1 MGKLYLARAF
11 LLACSFAFGANTW
24 AVDASYAEAS
34 KAEISKVAG
43 QTVYTFTNTTEQ
55 GALKLNRAARVRYL
69 IVGGG
74 GAGATAGSANA
85 TQGAPGGGGAGGL
98 IEATDVLWLSGDYA
112 ITVGAGGV
120 VGDATTQAQGQ
131 SGQES
136 SIAGGELLVENLTAL
151 GGGGGGILFEGQSGG
166 SGGGGSAVSRY
177 ELRDGGLGRL
187 GQGRRGGAGSKLRAG
202 GGGGG
207 AGGPGGDVTA
217 DGAPGAGGA
226 GLTSDITGKAVLYA
240 AGGAGGK
247 YTLDADAVKGQDGAG
262 YGFGGGGSGRKQLA
276 GKGGDGI
283 VVIRILDWM
292 PEKPTDQ
299 TVSYTG
305 EEQVIVPPSAA
316 YTIEPTEAKVKDVGT
331 YTFTISLNDGFVWS
345 DGTTESSVSIQVVV
359 KPAVL
364 TITDFAIVGWRA
376 GMEPQKPTFT
386 ANLTLTEG
394 VDYVIEYS
402 ADEGKTWTT
411 TTPTNA
417 GTYQVRMCILNPS
430 GNYTYTGG
438 DLTATFT
445 VDPAVACDMPELGYS
460 ATFTVTDSMTAGW
473 KTVTLRANQ
482 PENFAYHQAWQNGQD
497 VRFISVTADGTIQTN
512 AFTILSWDTNGESKI
527 AVKLP
532 RLVADE
538 TVMMFWGKLTG
549 QNLPSPV
556 TASDEPLTP
565 PADGSWTMSPT
576 SVRAHA
582 TFENWW
588 MTPPS
593 IEFTTWQEGGTPPT
607 VTPGVAAYG
616 TAYYQFDD
624 GLTSP
629 VPNTIP
635 TAAGS
640 YEFRVVAE
648 GGSIGTTSQW
658 SPLVWGPQQVLI
670 TPAESAA
677 TDALGGTATGRLLL
691 ANNYDD
697 GTQKVTDQA
706 YDNINTAAAVY
717 WHHSTE
723 ATVFALPNLHV
734 GATHQLWHR
743 ADATASSTWLWW
755 LDHVRLGNLYTSED
769 LKKSTSRN
777 YLPAVGLTPAE
788 ITHCALQNTTD
799 AAIYSCTYTE
809 GIGTVYFDAVNVGLS
824 DDGVGYSLVL
834 EVSTNVVSD
843 ASAPTVDGDE
853 WTPVEMHP
861 LKTTNG
867 TPFEVLAP
875 TNQLALAI
883 NANGVDGGSDRNFYR
898 VYAKIDTTD
907 PIRFR
912 LRRTS
917 IVEASSANPDAS
929 AAFIL
934 VDNIAVSYPSMRAD
948 LAPYGFLDDAKT
960 GAQTLGQELA
970 WGSVA
975 FPSVADQMAVRA
987 KVTYTTNASLPTADT
1002 ASFITSAKMFYR
1014 WRYLDQIVPNE
1025 WEFIGLDPITL
1036 TSDRM
1041 LDLTQYGQGDIEFW
1055 YELVLNAP
1063 YYEYYD
1069 YSGANLQL
1077 GGLYTEQVS
1086 VLTNALAAT
1095 TPLESRGTD
1104 WFVRL
1109 REGKSVYEQV
1119 NLAVIAP
1126 TSDGVTTNRYPLAVV
1141 ADQLWRGYLPT
1152 PSNATDVVQY
1162 RLELLNKQVNGDTE
1176 FAFTTNYWAGVTDKT
1191 DLPIN
1196 TTAQAVGE
1204 TTWQPLQLDNKTGGF
1219 LFQLNEA
1226 DESKLLT
1233 ILHADYQDFNKWS
1246 DAAGA
1251 TFLSSAKLDAGKVGT
1266 SSAKRTYESTI
1277 PQYTYLE
1284 NTKPDWTL
1292 PNETWTNIDG
1302 LGDRKT
1308 YEFFESATWDS
1319 AWHVYNG
1326 MWVAQC
1332 YRAPNTGVGV
1342 QLKGEGLGYAQIT
1355 KSAYVPKGID
1365 TISFNARLAQAIEFR
1380 DFTYADDVGD
1390 KGLLTNYTFVALGAF
1405 DLNRSENFG
1414 GNASLSL
1421 VAYYTAEGCYEL
1433 RVEQFGA
1440 EMSGDRVTAP
1450 NPNDVRLSLYRWKH
1464 NQATGVMDVTQL
1476 GSTVHPA
1483 SFVMPRTAG
1492 ENGLYVPLYISVS
1505 NDVNDAVCITAGV
1518 RNTGAAKGALEPFL
1532 SGSFGGVMFKDSSDH
1547 RLTCGT
1553 YGVVSANCDGVF
1565 VNPYKL
1571 PKPLNVA
1578 GETYANNALKVFQNK
1593 AVGDMRF
1600 ATEGAE
1606 SCYQLLDPT
1615 REGWWAP
1622 AGRMEK
1628 FRESERNFGLRAKP
1642 LSQTLYLDTAS
1653 PDASEESDW
1662 SYTGYSFT
1670 VDTFGRVGGGT
1681 HFTRT
1686 LEIPQTCSLRL
1697 RVGGANESRRDVVI
1711 DSFRM
1716 TSWAGRD
1723 WNEDEVLDC
1732 IIPSDEMYAYNEY
1745 AYRLTNFVF
1754 RTCLPRTGGLLMSTR
1769 RAPDLE
1775 TPVAIY
1781 SPLMDGSSGRG
1792 VGLGMISFDYENRGE
1807 TPAKLLLQIAT
1818 NQVSDTSWATLQAG
1832 DFNSAGWVSVP
1843 EAEFNLPAGQS
1854 GKCNFYLG
1862 LHGIAGGMRLVMDP
1876 NVKAEITI
1884 TDIVCR
1890 DEPNLDSYSWW
1901 GWNLRMAGD
1910 FTGATALEQNR
1921 MFLPDRVRRGATGL
1935 SLALNNSVTA
1945 DIDTSDAETYKEH
1958 MPFVQTPTFGTN
1970 IVGSVSFKARTYE
1983 GAADTTAYVSVY
1995 GCHSGL
2001 VEDDAQ
2007 WERLAD
2013 IPITSQTYA
2022 NYTYTVPAGRESFK
2036 AFRLMVTGVPG
2047 VTAPETTA
2055 KDDNDYNLPSGAT
2068 PPPVRV
2074 LIDEVLVSE
2083 ALRARLGFTHVGAFR
2098 NYLSETTAVPNI
2110 PSAEEQPLVGEGWGV
2125 QCELLPTQLEGEI
2138 DWAKTPQVFLHWH
2151 MSPLPWGY
2159 SNWKHLANTAEL
2171 APATDQPR
2179 VYRSSYL
2186 NAPAAVVSPVQ
2197 SARKVQYML
2206 EVVYYEK
2213 GSDIPI
2219 TNRLESADWTTPS
2232 WYAPV
2237 ELNGPDKDFA
2247 AYTILDTVAPGWA
2260 WINEVNIFGKLN
2272 GFINTEGDC
2281 QFVEVA
2287 APQAADLTGWKL
2299 RMLAPLLASDKVIT
2313 NDVATFGGTYGNLPG
2328 TKTKNAD
2335 AASKM
2340 VFHVVGNNYKNRLTA
2355 DEIDGTWGFATTGSA
2370 PVFDFYSTTSYGQLD
2385 DRYPFAIQLIRPS
2398 GIVEHQLVCIGN
2410 DEYAADDQELYDP
2423 QTAAEFLANKFP
2435 GRDFISMGADSQGYE
2450 DPANETGDYSLSVIT
2465 NTGASV
2471 ACWTNRV
2478 VRTPG
2483 RINNGQVIDGQVPT
2497 ANGELVTVYAEVDAA
2512 SQGLVLQKD
2521 PATGEWTPDP
2531 LVLFVRRGG
2540 DGTNLV
2546 YQTARW
2552 HQLDSVS
2559 VTTNGVTRLAPVEG
2573 PSGLREYIAED
2584 IGKGATDNVT
2594 AVAKAKRNSEFAT
2607 QVTGLDENPEY
2618 ENAVL
2623 DWLMKG
2629 QTLKG
2634 DFANPETEEL
2644 KPAYYEPLPSGT
2656 RVQLSLLDMYWLDMD
2671 PTVGNLALRGR
2682 TDLPDPK
2689 TIERPTFDGGTSTNA
2704 FLDVTLYMTNE
2715 VSHAAWTPYVL
2726 RGVTPGEHSMDF
2738 VKDTT
2743 ETPWTSVTFKVAGLL
2758 PGFEN
2763 AKSRLVQSPS
2773 TRMHQVDL
2781 RWFVFTPNSF
2791 TKLDGSDSTSG
2802 LPPGTARIEIT
2813 DPYSSASPGYA
2824 VWREWLEQQT
2834 NPPAV
2839 LLKWAIDTRSAPIS
2853 IEELKKENLYGPMS

>member
-1 MGKLYLARAF
+1 M
-11 LLACSFAFGANTW
+11 
-24 AVDASYAEAS
+24 
-34 KAEISKVAG
+34 
-43 QTVYTFTNTTEQ
+43 
-55 GALKLNRAARVRYL
+55 
-69 IVGGG
+69 
-74 GAGATAGSANA
+74 
-85 TQGAPGGGGAGGL
+85 
-98 IEATDVLWLSGDYA
+98 WLSGDYA

-120 VGDATTQAQGQ
+120 LTSLDQAPGDDGDN
-131 SGQES
+131 S
-136 SIAGGELLVENLTAL
+136 SITSDLLGAEGLVAI
-151 GGGGGGILFEGQSGG
+151 GGGGGGILSEGRTGG
-166 SGGGGSAVSRY
+166 SGGGGSAVSRTQSGNY
-177 ELRDGGLGRL
+177 GRHTK
-187 GQGRRGGAGSKLRAG
+187 GQGFPGGQGNAVRAG
-202 GGGGG
+202 AGGGG
-207 AGGPGGDVTA
+207 AGGVGGNADREDSPGV
-217 DGAPGAGGA
+217 GGA

-240 AGGAGGK
+240 AGGAGGCF
-247 YTLDADAVKGQDGAG
+247 TWDAEAVPGQDGAG
-262 YGFGGGGSGRKQLA
+262 YGFGGGGSGRKQRA

-316 YTIEPTEAKVKDVGT
+316 YTVEPTEAKVKDVGT

-359 KPAVL
+359 EPAEL

-386 ANLTLTEG
+386 ANLTLIEG
-394 VDYVIEYS
+394 VDYVIEYQVDGIWQS
-402 ADEGKTWTT
+402 EA
-411 TTPTNA
+411 PTSA
-417 GTYQVRMCILNPS
+417 GTYQVRMRILNPS

-438 DLTATFT
+438 DLTTNFT
-445 VDPAVACDMPELGYS
+445 VDAALSTVCDMPELGYS
-460 ATFTVTDSMTAGW
+460 AVLTTDASFDAGW
-473 KTVTLRANQ
+473 KTLTFTADTAPVDFYR
-482 PENFAYHQAWQNGQD
+482 QAWAEGAD
-497 VRFISVTADGTIQTN
+497 LRFLTQTADGQVTTN
-512 AFTILSWDTNGESKI
+512 AFQITAWEPHAMVVQVQLPSFESTD
-527 AVKLP
+527 
-532 RLVADE
+532 RLVL
-538 TVMMFWGKLTG
+538 FWGRLLG
-549 QNLPSPV
+549 QEPPRANTVVPDGTPTAV
-556 TASDEPLTP
+556 TLAL
-565 PADGSWTMSPT
+565 SPT
-576 SVRAHA
+576 SVRPHT
-582 TFENWW
+582 TFENRWL
-588 MTPPS
+588 TPPS

-691 ANNYDD
+691 VNNYDD

-743 ADATASSTWLWW
+743 ADATASPTWLWW

-883 NANGVDGGSDRNFYR
+883 NADGVAGGSDRNFYR

-1266 SSAKRTYESTI
+1266 SPAKRTYESTI
-1277 PQYTYLE
+1277 PNYTRLDNSKKE
-1284 NTKPDWTL
+1284 WSL
-1292 PNETWTNIDG
+1292 PNEEWTNIAG
-1302 LGDRKT
+1302 LGERPI
-1308 YEFFESATWDS
+1308 YEFFNTATGAETGDS
-1319 AWHVYNG
+1319 AWDVFNG
-1326 MWVAQC
+1326 MWVSQC
-1332 YRAPNTGVGV
+1332 YRAPNTGVGI
-1342 QLKGEGLGYAQIT
+1342 QLKGKGEGYAQIT
-1355 KSAYVPKGID
+1355 SSAYVPSGID
-1365 TISFNARLAQAIEFR
+1365 TISFNARLAEAIEFN

-1390 KGLLTNYTFVALGAF
+1390 KGALSNYTFVAFGAF
-1405 DLNRSENFG
+1405 DLNRSEDFA

-1421 VAYYTAEGCYEL
+1421 VAYYMPGEGCYEL
-1433 RVEQFGA
+1433 RVEQYGA
-1440 EMSGDRVTAP
+1440 TLSNGRVTGP
-1450 NPNDVRLSLYRWKH
+1450 NVSDVKLSLHRW
-1464 NQATGVMDVTQL
+1464 NFNTATQL
-1476 GSTVHPA
+1476 MEVTSLGEAVQLNG
-1483 SFVMPRTAG
+1483 FEMPRTAG
-1492 ENGLYVPLYISVS
+1492 ETGDYLPMYFSISNATDEVY
-1505 NDVNDAVCITAGV
+1505 ITAGV
-1518 RNTGAAKGALEPFL
+1518 RNRGGQKDHLNLFT
-1532 SGSFGGVMFKDSSDH
+1532 SGSFGGLTLKDASLK
-1547 RLTCGT
+1547 RLTSGT
-1553 YGVVSANCDGVF
+1553 FGVLSANCQGVF
-1565 VNPYKL
+1565 ANPHKL
-1571 PKPLNVA
+1571 VKPIKIA
-1578 GETYANNALKVFQNK
+1578 GNY
-1593 AVGDMRF
+1593 GDQPDRF
-1600 ATEGAE
+1600 SSVSASAMGFDTTGAE
-1606 SCYQLLDPT
+1606 SCADWLKPT
-1615 REGWWAP
+1615 SKGWAVP
-1622 AGRMEK
+1622 TGRMER
-1628 FRESERNFGLRAKP
+1628 FYDSARSFGLRAKP
-1642 LSQTLYLDTAS
+1642 LPQTLHLYTA
-1653 PDASEESDW
+1653 PPNASELDW
-1662 SYTGYSFT
+1662 TDTGISFT

-1686 LEIPQTCSLRL
+1686 LQMPQTSSLRL

-1732 IIPSDEMYAYNEY
+1732 IIPADEMYAYNEY

-1769 RAPDLE
+1769 RAPDRE

-1807 TPAKLLLQIAT
+1807 TAAKLLLQIAT

-1843 EAEFNLPAGQS
+1843 EAEFDLPAGQS

-2098 NYLSETTAVPNI
+2098 NHLSETTAVPNI

-2138 DWAKTPQVFLHWH
+2138 DWAKTPQVFLHWYEGDET
-2151 MSPLPWGY
+2151 WGY
-2159 SNWKHLANTAEL
+2159 NNWKDYQQTAEL

-2197 SARKVQYML
+2197 VAGVIQYML

-2237 ELNGPDKDFA
+2237 DLNETYQRSGSFS

-2260 WINEVNIFGKLN
+2260 WINEVNILGLYDVV
-2272 GFINTEGDC
+2272 NTEGDC
-2281 QFVEVA
+2281 QFIEIA
-2287 APQAADLTGWKL
+2287 APQAADLSKWKIRL
-2299 RMLAPLLASDKVIT
+2299 LAPLLATDVVVT
-2313 NDVATFGGTYGNLPG
+2313 NDVATFGKTGQLPG

-2340 VFHVVGNNYKNRLTA
+2340 VFHVVGNNYLNRLNATA
-2355 DEIDGTWGFATTGSA
+2355 GEMDSAYGELDGTWVFNPTGGTD
-2370 PVFDFYSTTSYGQLD
+2370 VFLQYALPNGKKVSELD

-2410 DEYAADDQELYDP
+2410 DKYAADDQELYDP
-2423 QTAAEFLANKFP
+2423 QTAAEYLTNKFP
-2435 GRDFISMGADSQGYE
+2435 GRDFISVGADSQGYE

-2465 NTGASV
+2465 NAGASV

-2521 PATGEWTPDP
+2521 PTTGEWTPDP

-2546 YQTARW
+2546 YQAARW
-2552 HQLDSVS
+2552 HQLDAVTVTSNAVS
-2559 VTTNGVTRLAPVEG
+2559 TVVVPEPTGN
-2573 PSGLREYIAED
+2573 LREYVAPA
-2584 IGKGATDNVT
+2584 IGKGATGSVT
-2594 AVAKAKRNSEFAT
+2594 AVAQAKPSANFKEFVAG
-2607 QVTGLDENPEY
+2607 TGLDENPEY
-2618 ENAVL
+2618 TDAVL

-2634 DFANPETEEL
+2634 ESFADSETEIL
-2644 KPAYYEPLPSGT
+2644 KPAIYRNLAGVKVSD
-2656 RVQLSLLDMYWLDMD
+2656 LSLLEMYWLDMD
-2671 PTVGNLALRGR
+2671 PTVGNLALWGGIDKITPIDREILDAEGR
-2682 TDLPDPK
+2682 VETVLK
-2689 TIERPTFDGGTSTNA
+2689 NSL
-2704 FLDVTLYMTNE
+2704 LDVTFYITNE
-2715 VSHAAWTPYVL
+2715 VSNSAWTPYVL
-2726 RGVTPGEHSMDF
+2726 RGVTPGSHSMNF
-2738 VKDTT
+2738 KADTN
-2743 ETPWTSVTFKVAGLL
+2743 ESSWNSVTFKVAGLL
-2758 PGFEN
+2758 PIFNSG
-2763 AKSRLVQSPS
+2763 KSRIASDSS
-2773 TRMHQVDL
+2773 TRMHQEDL
-2781 RWFVFTPNSF
+2781 RWFVFNPNSF
-2791 TKLDGSDSTSG
+2791 TALDGSDAALG
-2802 LPPGTARIEIT
+2802 LPPGTSRIEIL
-2813 DPYSSASPGYA
+2813 DPYSPSSPGYA
-2824 VWREWLEQQT
+2824 AWQAWLETQS
-2834 NPPAV
+2834 NPDSV
-2839 LLKWAIDTRSAPIS
+2839 LLQWAIDTRATPIS
-2853 IEELKKENLYGPMS
+2853 VSPLQKENYLNE